1 MALQSTWQKHRLN
14 FARLL
19 ALIAVV
25 AITWFI
31 FTLSEKQIAQIESW
45 GFLGIGILTF
55 LSNATVLIPA
65 PGLAV
70 VFLMGAKFNPLLVG
84 LAAGLGGTL
93 GELSGYLA
101 GFSGQAV
108 IENTKIYDRMV
119 TWMKKYGAWTI
130 LFMGIIPNPV
140 FDVAG
145 VTAGALKM
153 KVWKFLIFAGIGITI
168 KMILMAMMGAGI
180 FSIPFLEQFL

>member
-1 MALQSTWQKHRLN
+1 MQEFWKKHRTN
-14 FARLL
+14 IARVM
-19 ALIAVV
+19 AFIAVI

-31 FTLSEKQIAQIESW
+31 FTLSNEQIARIESW

-84 LAAGLGGTL
+84 LAAGVGGTL

-108 IENTKIYDRMV
+108 IENTKIYQRMV
-119 TWMKKYGAWTI
+119 NWMKKYGAWTI

-145 VTAGALKM
+145 VTAGVLKM
-153 KVWKFLIFAGIGITI
+153 KIWKFLIFAGIGITI

-180 FSIPFLEQFL
+180 LSIPFLEQFL

>member
-1 MALQSTWQKHRLN
+1 MALQATWQKHRLN
-14 FARLL
+14 LARLF
-19 ALIAVV
+19 ALIAVI

-31 FTLSEKQIAQIESW
+31 FTLSEEQITQIESW

-70 VFLMGAKFNPLLVG
+70 VFIMGAKFNPLLVG
-84 LAAGLGGTL
+84 LAAGIGGTL

-108 IENTKIYDRMV
+108 IENTKIYERMV

-153 KVWKFLIFAGIGITI
+153 KIWKFLLFAGIGITI
-168 KMILMAMMGAGI
+168 KMTLMAMMGAGI
-180 FSIPFLEQFL
+180 FNIPFLEQFL

>member
-1 MALQSTWQKHRLN
+1 MIDFLKKHHINILRVI
-14 FARLL
+14 
-19 ALIAVV
+19 ALISVI

-31 FTLSEKQIAQIESW
+31 FSLTDQQIAKIESW

-55 LSNATVLIPA
+55 LSNATVLVPA

-70 VFLMGAKFNPLLVG
+70 VFLMGAKFNPILVG
-84 LAAGLGGTL
+84 LAAGVGGTL

-101 GFSGQAV
+101 GFSGQA
-108 IENTKIYDRMV
+108 ILENTKIYKRMLI
-119 TWMKKYGAWTI
+119 WIEKYGAWTV

-145 VTAGALKM
+145 ITAGVLKM
-153 KVWKFLIFAGIGITI
+153 KIWKFLLFAGIGITI

-180 FSIPFLEQFL
+180 FSIPFIEQFL